1 MKLQGGAALVNFSY
15 EAAPLKF
22 HFFLQNT
29 FQNRSHAIGGE
40 NHKNENVV
48 EEETKT
54 EELRSGGRS
63 WPQEVPETRMGRERL
78 CPGARFS
85 QPVS

>member
-29 FQNRSHAIGGE
+29 LHNRSHAIGGE
-40 NHKNENVV
+40 NHKNENVEGRGDESGEV
-48 EEETKT
+48 EARK
-54 EELRSGGRS
+54 S

-78 CPGARFS
+78 CVGSRFA